1 MSEVTHTDIY
11 TQYKYVYIYKYTIY
25 IYTIYT
31 QYIQYIYTI
40 YTYTNIYI
48 YIYIYMVKNK
58 GQQYIHGFCQH
69 IFLVCVFPHAG
80 MTGNDLGRFFGWKL
94 LEFDQAVV
102 ELRQLRFR
110 FNSLIM
116 VKNGE

>member
-1 MSEVTHTDIY
+1 
-11 TQYKYVYIYKYTIY
+11 
-25 IYTIYT
+25 
-31 QYIQYIYTI
+31 
-40 YTYTNIYI
+40 
-48 YIYIYMVKNK
+48 MVRNK
-58 GQQYIHGFCQH
+58 VQQYIHGFCQH

-116 VKNGE
+116 VNNGE